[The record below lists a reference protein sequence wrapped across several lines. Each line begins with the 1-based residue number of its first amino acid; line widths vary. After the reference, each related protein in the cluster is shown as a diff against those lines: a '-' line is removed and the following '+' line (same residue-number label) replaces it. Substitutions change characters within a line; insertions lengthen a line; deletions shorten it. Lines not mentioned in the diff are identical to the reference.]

1 MRESRSSGL
10 VRAAAI
16 GLVVLVASVLAASA
30 QPAATAT
37 STAAAERVLR
47 TVTSVAAGD
56 DTAARRDAL
65 VAALRSIGVEPALE
79 PFGSEARRG
88 INLVVTLP
96 GTDARTV
103 LVGAHYDRV
112 AVGRGVVDNAA
123 SCAALIELIG
133 ALKAS
138 PLPRATLT
146 FVFFDR
152 EENGLEG
159 SRAFV
164 AAHTARPAYAINLDV
179 FAYGDVMFATAS
191 HADGVLFQ
199 HLTIAAAT
207 AGVAVRDVP
216 RNQYPG
222 SDHLTMAQA
231 GIETLGLAIVDA
243 ADVDGILKTGVAGLK
258 PGSGPRILTLIH
270 TPNDTLAEL
279 RPEQVV
285 RAIGVLERLLRAL

>member
-1 MRESRSSGL
+1 MRESLSSGV
-10 VRAAAI
+10 VRAGAI
-16 GLVVLVASVLAASA
+16 GLLVLFASVLAASA
-30 QPAATAT
+30 QPAATPT
-37 STAAAERVLR
+37 NTAAAERVLR
-47 TVTSVAAGD
+47 TVTAVAAGD
-56 DTAARRDAL
+56 DTAPRRDAL
-65 VAALRSIGVEPALE
+65 MAALRSVGVEPALE
-79 PFGSEARRG
+79 PFGSDAGRG

-96 GTDARTV
+96 GTEARTI

-123 SCAALIELIG
+123 ACAALIELIG

-159 SRAFV
+159 SRAYV
-164 AAHTARPAYAINLDV
+164 AAHSARPVYAINLDV

-199 HLTIAAAT
+199 HLKTAAAA
-207 AGVAVRDVP
+207 AGVSVRDVVP
-216 RNQYPG
+216 NQYPG
-222 SDHLTMAQA
+222 SDHLTLAQA
-231 GIETLGLAIVDA
+231 GIETLGLAIVDT
-243 ADVDGILKTGVAGLK
+243 ADVDGILKVGVAGLRA
-258 PGSGPRILTLIH
+258 GRGPRILTLIH

-285 RAIGVLERLLRAL
+285 RAIGVVERLLRAL